1 MKNEE
6 GYRSSH
12 HRSLR
17 YVVSVLSSVF
27 LLNQFNHTRK
37 KIMLSRFAL
46 KSPSAKI
53 LATASL
59 STMSLYSLTGTA
71 SNGDSISM
79 DDFKGKVIYA
89 TNVASR

>member
-1 MKNEE
+1 MFIVE
-6 GYRSSH
+6 GVVESVSKILMLLF
-12 HRSLR
+12 SLFFVF
-17 YVVSVLSSVF
+17 VVF
-27 LLNQFNHTRK
+27 YYNQK